1 MSKKKAIEVIKNLI
15 RTINKMNKFD
25 NVIFSDKE
33 MFKVP
38 KAKRSDLIKK
48 KNEVIKKY
56 KLY

>member
-25 NVIFSDKE
+25 NVISSDKE